1 MSLRGEQIPV
11 ETVRGWIGSAT
22 TRFLGDTLG
31 MSEAAWHGPSRLP
44 GWTRAHVAT
53 HVARNADQII
63 AVLRDPNA
71 ASYNGHDSTAL
82 FLALER
88 GADRP
93 GVDLQLDVD
102 TSASELDRV
111 GRAVADWS
119 RPIQFNGKTRP
130 LATLLLLR
138 LHEVCAH
145 HLDLGLETG
154 ATIDDLDTD
163 AGIWLLRFVLGC
175 GAREYG
181 EAMTINSSSGLT
193 ATLGSG
199 RVRRKV
205 SGTDA
210 SLWAWLIG
218 RLDADSVEGAR
229 GLAFPPR

>member
-1 MSLRGEQIPV
+1 MSLPGEQIPV
-11 ETVRGWIGSAT
+11 DTVRGWIGSAT

-31 MSEAAWHGPSRLP
+31 MSEAAWRGPSLLP

-53 HVARNADQII
+53 HVARNADRIT
-63 AVLRDPNA
+63 AVLKDPNA
-71 ASYNGHDSTAL
+71 TSYNGHDATAL

-93 GVDLQLDVD
+93 GVDLQLDID

-111 GRAVADWS
+111 GRAVVGWD
-119 RPIQFNGKTRP
+119 RPVRINTKSCS

-145 HLDLGLETG
+145 HLDLGLKND
-154 ATIDDLDTD
+154 ATIGDIDAD
-163 AGIWLLRFVLGC
+163 AGIWLLRFALGC
-175 GAREYG
+175 GAREFG
-181 EAMTINSSSGLT
+181 EAMTISATSGLT

-210 SLWAWLIG
+210 RLWAWLIG

-229 GLAFPPR
+229 GLSFPPR